1 MPCMKGGVLMVG
13 MNKGRRLAIYSA
25 GHFLVDFACAFLMFS
40 LPMSG
45 SDRLLGIIL
54 YNFCAFALQMP
65 VGLIADRLN
74 RNGAVAALGLC
85 LTLVSFLSVGIPLLC
100 VVILGL
106 GNCLYH
112 IGGGVD
118 VLYFSDR
125 KQWMLGVFVSPGAVG
140 LFLGAFIANNKL
152 LSILS
157 FGLMLLVLSVVIIW
171 ALNASYSLKKPSEN
185 ACDSI
190 KPRGR
195 APLLAVMCLFTV
207 VVLRSYV
214 GLTLYTPWKTGY
226 VLPALAVMALAFGK
240 AVGGFLADLLGE
252 MRTAT
257 VSLALC
263 SVLFIFS
270 ENALCGILAIF
281 LFNMTMPLT
290 LFATAR
296 MFRGARGFAFGCLT
310 FALFLGC
317 VPEFL
322 SLPIPFYGEV
332 WFHALEAAF
341 SLVLLALG
349 LFACREKGA
358 FNE

>member
-1 MPCMKGGVLMVG
+1 MGV
-13 MNKGRRLAIYSA
+13 MNKGRRLAVYSV
-25 GHFLVDFACAFLMFS
+25 GHFLVDLACAFLMFS
-40 LPMSG
+40 LPISG
-45 SDRLLGIIL
+45 DDRLLGIIL

-65 VGLIADRLN
+65 VGLVADRLQ

-85 LTLVSFLSVGIPLLC
+85 LTSAAFLSVGIPLLC

-118 VLYFSDR
+118 VLNFSDR
-125 KQWMLGVFVSPGAVG
+125 KQWMLGVFVSPGAIG
-140 LFLGAFIANNKL
+140 LFLGKFIANNKL
-152 LSILS
+152 LSVLS
-157 FGLMLLVLSVVIIW
+157 FGLMMLVLSVVIIW
-171 ALNASYSLKKPSEN
+171 ALNVSYSLKKPSKN

-190 KPRGR
+190 KPHGR
-195 APLLAVMCLFTV
+195 APLLAVICLFAV

-214 GLTLYTPWKTGY
+214 GVTLYTPWKNGY
-226 VLPALAVMALAFGK
+226 VLSILSVLALAVGK
-240 AVGGFLADLLGE
+240 AAGGFLADLFGE
-252 MRTAT
+252 MRTA
-257 VSLALC
+257 VISLVLC

-290 LFATAR
+290 LFAMAKL
-296 MFRGARGFAFGCLT
+296 FRGTRGFAFGCLT

-317 VPEFL
+317 LPEFL
-322 SLPIPFYGEV
+322 SLPIPFYGKV
-332 WFHALEAAF
+332 WFHALEAAV
-341 SLVLLALG
+341 SLVLLTAG

-358 FNE
+358 LN